1 MGVGTVF
8 RRDSARRR
16 VSGCRFGSSRPS
28 GGCFGA
34 VAGAFCAGQCQDRL
48 ACGLNRRW
56 KVAGMCFG
64 VSQCY
69 SRRMCWL
76 AGPTEEAK
84 AGRRRWLTFEGANGC
99 HCLQ

>member
-16 VSGCRFGSSRPS
+16 VSGRCFGSLRPS
-28 GGCFGA
+28 GGCLGA

-56 KVAGMCFG
+56 KVAGIRA
-64 VSQCY
+64 
-69 SRRMCWL
+69 SRRVSVLQPPDVL
-76 AGPTEEAK
+76 ARGTDRGSQGREAPLVDD
-84 AGRRRWLTFEGANGC
+84 RGC
-99 HCLQ
+99 E